1 MNSLNYFNNKM
12 TRTIRQFILVL
23 LVDFFLISWGGVY
36 ASTLADTSPDNSKS
50 RFTSVSA
57 SDSKINSCVQDRVTG
72 LMWEVKTAD
81 GGLRDWN
88 KRYTN
93 FDNAAEEQFWTGSA
107 WINPTQAQVD
117 APSNSVGF
125 KNSVNAQG
133 LCGFNDWRLP
143 TLEELQSILDTSRAT
158 KPSRTP
164 ILTIDANWFPNTQV
178 AAYWSAT
185 PGTDNSTSAWYVYF
199 GKGGTFKT
207 IRPYNYFVR
216 LVRGSR

>member
-1 MNSLNYFNNKM
+1 M
-12 TRTIRQFILVL
+12 L
-23 LVDFFLISWGGVY
+23 LVDFFLTSWGGVY
-36 ASTLADTSPDNSKS
+36 ASTPAGISPDNSKS

-107 WINPTQAQVD
+107 WVNPTQAQVD
-117 APSNSVGF
+117 SPSNSVGF
-125 KNSVNAQG
+125 KNSVNVQG
-133 LCGFNDWRLP
+133 LCGFHDWRLP

-164 ILTIDANWFPNTQV
+164 TLTIDANWFPNTQV
-178 AAYWSAT
+178 AAYWSAS
-185 PGTDNSTSAWYVYF
+185 PGIDNPTSAWYVYF